1 MPTLLQNHFLAA
13 LSEEARSRLSPD
25 LELVSL
31 PLGVAVRHV
40 YFPTDAVISLL
51 YVMEQ
56 GSTAEIAMVGN
67 DGLVGI
73 TLYLGGELTPSRA
86 IVQNAGSA
94 YRLPRAKLKDEF
106 KRHGELLM
114 LMLRYARCLTAQMDQ
129 TAVCNRYHNLEQ
141 RLGRWLLL
149 SLDRLPTTT
158 ITMTRESIANL
169 LGVDGEVVNQ
179 VAGKLQMLGVLQY
192 SRSGITVLDR
202 PKLELL
208 SCECYATVKT
218 EADRLFPCAK
228 FERAQVDR
236 RTIMPIPS
244 AA

>member
-1 MPTLLQNHFLAA
+1 MPTLLQNRFLAA
-13 LSEEARSRLSPD
+13 LSDEARSRLSLD

-31 PLGVAVRHV
+31 PLGVAVRHI

-51 YVMEQ
+51 CVMEQ

-106 KRHGELLM
+106 NRHGELLM

-129 TAVCNRYHNLEQ
+129 TAVCNRYHTLEQ

-158 ITMTRESIANL
+158 MTMTGELIANL
-169 LGVDGEVVNQ
+169 LGVEGEVISQ
-179 VAGKLQMLGVLQY
+179 VAGKLQKLGVLQY

-228 FERAQVDR
+228 FELAQVGG

>member
-1 MPTLLQNHFLAA
+1 MPTFLQNHFLAA
-13 LSEEARSRLSPD
+13 LSDEARSRLAPD

-31 PLGVAVRHV
+31 PLGLAVRHI

-56 GSTAEIAMVGN
+56 GSTAEIALVGN

-106 KRHGELLM
+106 NRHGELLM
-114 LMLRYARCLTAQMDQ
+114 LMLRYSRCLTAQMAQ
-129 TAVCNRYHNLEQ
+129 TAVCNRSHTLEQ
-141 RLGRWLLL
+141 QLGRWLLL

-158 ITMTRESIANL
+158 MTMTGELIGIL
-169 LGVDGEVVNQ
+169 LGVDGEVINQ
-179 VAGKLQMLGVLQY
+179 VTGKLQKLGVLQC

-202 PKLELL
+202 SKLELM
-208 SCECYATVKT
+208 SCECYAAVKT
-218 EADRLFPCAK
+218 EADRIFPRAK
-228 FERAQVDR
+228 PELGHLDGM
-236 RTIMPIPS
+236 TIMAMPS